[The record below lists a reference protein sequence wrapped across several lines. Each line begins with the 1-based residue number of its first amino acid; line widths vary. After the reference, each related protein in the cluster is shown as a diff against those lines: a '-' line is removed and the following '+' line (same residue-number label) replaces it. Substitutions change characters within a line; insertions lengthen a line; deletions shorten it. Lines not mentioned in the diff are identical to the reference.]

1 MIRNLIMHDRDS
13 IATLK
18 QGGVIPPQKLMELR
32 SAGMQAVRLD
42 FIMRLLR
49 LNIQITTLSI
59 YWEDGRDFAQSPTVE
74 NAQRKLVCATVP
86 RVSGKF
92 DDMALVSFA
101 HDPEAKAIVDAELD
115 RMVATIENF
124 WLKSL

>member
-1 MIRNLIMHDRDS
+1 MHDRDF
-13 IATLK
+13 IAALK
-18 QGGVIPPQKLMELR
+18 QGGAIPPQKLMEPR
-32 SAGMQAVRLD
+32 SAGMQAVGLD

-59 YWEDGRDFAQSPTVE
+59 YWEDGRAFVQSPTVE
-74 NAQRKLVCATVP
+74 DAQRKLVCATVP

-101 HDPEAKAIVDAELD
+101 HDPEAKAIVDRRA
-115 RMVATIENF
+115 
-124 WLKSL
+124 

>member
-1 MIRNLIMHDRDS
+1 MHDAES
-13 IATLK
+13 ITALK
-18 QGGVIPPQKLMELR
+18 QGGVLPPNKLIELR
-32 SAGMQAVRLD
+32 SAGMQSVRLG

-59 YWEDGRDFAQSPTVE
+59 YWEDGREFMQNPTVE

-92 DDMALVSFA
+92 DDMALLCYP
-101 HDPEAKAIVDAELD
+101 HDPDVQAVVDAELD
-115 RMVATIENF
+115 RMVAVIEGF
-124 WLKSL
+124 WRQSS

>member
-1 MIRNLIMHDRDS
+1 MHDRDS
-13 IATLK
+13 IAALK
-18 QGGVIPPQKLMELR
+18 QGGAIPPQKLMELR
-32 SAGMQAVRLD
+32 SAGMQAVGLD

-59 YWEDGRDFAQSPTVE
+59 YREDGRAFVQSPTVE
-74 NAQRKLVCATVP
+74 DAQRKLVCATVP

-101 HDPEAKAIVDAELD
+101 LDPEAKAIVDAGLD